1 MQPKELFQ
9 MNHNSNVMIKNY
21 YNFDD
26 FGWLTRFS
34 LTKTLVDANGNY
46 TSFLNNLPE
55 TEKSKLK
62 TVREASIIKMYSVL
76 LKTDLNTPAGEEQP
90 LEFFN
95 INIDTPEDNYNNGE
109 GKLVKEIQAI
119 FDMNY
124 YDYRNYSKY
133 FKETLLNID
142 YPFISTAWIMSYKR
156 DAIVSPHTHND
167 ELLFAHILLEDIS
180 EGEFEIQ
187 VNREIK
193 TLNKAGDYFI
203 FPGQLEHSARFSGNN
218 CSFLS
223 FSILNK

>member
-1 MQPKELFQ
+1 MQPRELFQ

-109 GKLVKEIQAI
+109 
-119 FDMNY
+119 
-124 YDYRNYSKY
+124 
-133 FKETLLNID
+133 
-142 YPFISTAWIMSYKR
+142 
-156 DAIVSPHTHND
+156 VS
-167 ELLFAHILLEDIS
+167 
-180 EGEFEIQ
+180 
-187 VNREIK
+187 
-193 TLNKAGDYFI
+193 
-203 FPGQLEHSARFSGNN
+203 
-218 CSFLS
+218 
-223 FSILNK
+223 